1 MKKNRSLSHT
11 YALVMAAA
19 AAYKWIHKFLYNSIV
34 EAWKIFCLKIFNIEN
49 WNFVCECSLWHHF
62 SDINFMPFFSH
73 CIFVLF
79 QLLRSFYV
87 CLLHIALCQIEAG
100 IVSDAAGGN
109 WKQFFFSDGKINF
122 RCWPTNRIIL
132 CLCVYINSVANH
144 LWEITQKQE

>member
-1 MKKNRSLSHT
+1 MKNF
-11 YALVMAAA
+11 
-19 AAYKWIHKFLYNSIV
+19 IF
-34 EAWKIFCLKIFNIEN
+34 FCLKIFNIEN

-132 CLCVYINSVANH
+132 CLCVYINLVANH
-144 LWEITQKQE
+144 LRETTNYTQKITYLHHEQALVKNNEIMPCNNSVWH